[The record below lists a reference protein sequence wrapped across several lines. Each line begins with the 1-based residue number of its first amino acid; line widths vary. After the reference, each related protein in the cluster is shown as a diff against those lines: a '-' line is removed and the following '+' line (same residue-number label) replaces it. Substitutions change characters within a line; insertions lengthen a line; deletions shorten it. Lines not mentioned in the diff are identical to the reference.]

1 MNAGPRTRVKICG
14 LTRLDDVREACA
26 LGVDAV
32 GFVCFPGSRRFV
44 APERLAGLASAV
56 APFVTPVL
64 LFVDAPATAVRG
76 AIASVPQALLQ
87 FHGSEDAAYCASFGR
102 PYVRAVAID
111 ATVDL
116 LEWERRFSSA
126 VALLADAPA
135 HAGPAS
141 GPGPVSAAD
150 PVESAQYGTNA
161 QFGGSGRT
169 FPWERLPQPQQR
181 RLPLILAGGLQA
193 DNVLRAID
201 QVRPY
206 AVDVSSGVE
215 SAPGVKSAERMR
227 TFLAHVHRA
236 DAHWNSMQGGAA

>member
-44 APERLAGLASAV
+44 APERLAGLAAAV

-64 LFVDAPATAVRG
+64 LFVDAPAAAVRD
-76 AIASVPQALLQ
+76 AIAAVPQALLQ
-87 FHGSEDAAYCASFGR
+87 FHGSEDAAFCASFGR

-111 ATVDL
+111 ETVDL
-116 LEWERRFSSA
+116 LEFEQRFSTA
-126 VALLADAPA
+126 LALLADAPA
-135 HAGPAS
+135 PAGPAS
-141 GPGPVSAAD
+141 GPDPGSAAGHG
-150 PVESAQYGTNA
+150 ANA
-161 QFGGSGRT
+161 PFGGSGRT
-169 FPWERLPQPQQR
+169 FPWERLPLPER
-181 RLPLILAGGLQA
+181 RRMPLILAGGLQA
-193 DNVLRAID
+193 DNVLQAIA

-206 AVDVSSGVE
+206 AVDVSSSVE

-227 TFLAHVHRA
+227 SFLAHVHRA